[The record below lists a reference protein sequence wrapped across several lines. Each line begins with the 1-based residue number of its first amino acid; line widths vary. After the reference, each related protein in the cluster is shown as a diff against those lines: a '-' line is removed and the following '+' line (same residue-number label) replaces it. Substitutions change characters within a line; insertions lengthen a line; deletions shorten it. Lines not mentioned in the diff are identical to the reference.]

1 MKTFEDLKFEEHEL
15 VKAGRTF
22 LLLHPECKE
31 DSYMNGML
39 NAKSAVL
46 DFPNGYGVSVL
57 FGSGFYSNGIDT
69 YELAVLKDGKLYY
82 DTAITN
88 DVMGWLSKDE
98 VSEVMEKVQNLPKQR
113 NKTVMKKINMFLALY
128 RYLILGYLPMTA
140 TYIYGD
146 TIEMGYCMCKPGAF
160 KYPLPNFIIKRYWDG
175 CLKWSEFDKK
185 HNL

>member
-1 MKTFEDLKFEEHEL
+1 MKTFEDLKFEEQEL

-22 LLLHPECKE
+22 LLLHPERKD
-31 DSYMNGML
+31 DSVVNEML
-39 NAKSAVL
+39 NAKRAIL

-57 FGSGFYSNGIDT
+57 FGSLFYSNGIDT
-69 YELAVLKDGKLYY
+69 YDLAVLKDGRLCY
-82 DTAITN
+82 DTDITN

-98 VSEVMEKVQNLPKQR
+98 VTEVMEKVQNLPKQR

-146 TIEMGYCMCKPGAF
+146 TMAMGYCMYKPGAF
-160 KYPLPNFIIKRYWDG
+160 KYPLPDFIIKR
-175 CLKWSEFDKK
+175 
-185 HNL
+185 